1 MATVLAFEDL
11 VGCEVS
17 GVSFLRDFVE
27 VLFDGPVLRSLASP
41 MVREDDRVARFPE
54 AGSRE
59 ALCRLIGRTVE
70 QAEDRSDALVL
81 VVEGPI
87 ELTISMYDPGAGC
100 EAAHFMGMRDGKLDF
115 GLLSIWESLVPTK
128 HTDNVNEGC

>member
-17 GVSFLRDFVE
+17 GVSFVRDFVE

-41 MVREDDRVARFPE
+41 MVREGDRVARFPE
-54 AGSRE
+54 AGSRD
-59 ALCRLIGRTVE
+59 ALCRLVGRTVE
-70 QAEDRSDALVL
+70 LAEDRSDALVL

-87 ELTISMYDPGAGC
+87 ELTIPKHDPAAGC
-100 EAAHFMGMRDGKLDF
+100 EAAHFVPMRNGRREVAAM
-115 GLLSIWESLVPTK
+115 SIWETMP
-128 HTDNVNEGC
+128 